1 MTVNPHPHVAGFAI
15 AGDPSF
21 PIVCVRV
28 EAGEDLGVWIGRY
41 WPGDETHVINDP
53 VSMQTVTIAEVRAI
67 LETWP
72 ATRGG
77 VADAIQAAAWH
88 GRRELIPARLHALV
102 ASDRTTD

>member
-1 MTVNPHPHVAGFAI
+1 MAGFAI

-21 PIVCVRV
+21 PVVCVRV
-28 EAGEDLGVWIGRY
+28 EAGEGLGVWIGRY
-41 WPGDETHVINDP
+41 WPGEETHVVTNP
-53 VSMQTVTIAEVRAI
+53 VSMQRVTIDEVRAI

-72 ATRGG
+72 ATAGN

-102 ASDRTTD
+102 AADPTPR